1 MVNQAEFPLSDLTSL
16 IKGLSETSYL
26 FNLITK
32 LVVTRFVAFRYSKI
46 SRNIKDTIF
55 SLLKIPEKKQ
65 TQLLVDYSK
74 EKQAKDKKVA

>member
-55 SLLKIPEKKQ
+55 SLLKIPEKNKLNCWWIIQKKNKQ
-65 TQLLVDYSK
+65 KT
-74 EKQAKDKKVA
+74 KK